1 MPGPPRA
8 GRRGDPVAG
17 APTIR
22 RARFTRAFTLLEL
35 LVVLVIIGVVISMV
49 SLSIGTHNR
58 ETVLSEQARRL
69 AALIDMAGEQAIV
82 SSEPFGVRF
91 SPTGYRFLVLDG
103 KKWRAVSNDDLLRP
117 RRLAA
122 GMRITLEISGEPVP
136 LAAAGDDLK
145 PHVFLY
151 TTGERTPFTAT
162 LRIGTDGPAVRVTGP
177 FSGKVRVAG
186 ADAEER
192 R

>member
-1 MPGPPRA
+1 MT
-8 GRRGDPVAG
+8 G
-17 APTIR
+17 APTTH

-49 SLSIGTHNR
+49 SLSIGTRNR

-69 AALIDMAGEQAIV
+69 AALINMAGEQAIV

-103 KKWRAVSNDDLLRP
+103 KEWRAVSNDDLLRP

-136 LAAAGDDLK
+136 LATAGDHLK

-151 TTGERTPFTAT
+151 TTGERTPFAAT
-162 LRIGTDGPAVRVTGP
+162 LRIDSAGPAVRVIGP
-177 FSGKVRVAG
+177 FSGKIRVAE